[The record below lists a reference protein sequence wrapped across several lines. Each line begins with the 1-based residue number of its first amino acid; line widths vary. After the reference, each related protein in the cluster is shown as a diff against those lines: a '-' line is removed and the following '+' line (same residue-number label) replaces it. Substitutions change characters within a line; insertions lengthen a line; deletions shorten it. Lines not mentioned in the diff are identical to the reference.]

1 MPWMLRRC
9 IRRIK
14 KMIMSKMES
23 LLKVVKEIN
32 YILNLDYSDLVK
44 FVDLKK
50 TLKKGETVKIGE
62 SYNNCIYNE
71 LDRIKII
78 TTIPP
83 NGLFNIHWHDCK
95 EKIKVVKGV
104 YQNSVTGTTHTEGEE
119 IEYKRYEMHQP
130 FNPSYTDETILEVT
144 FSLLN

>member
-1 MPWMLRRC
+1 MSWVLRRRF
-9 IRRIK
+9 RRIK
-14 KMIMSKMES
+14 KITMPTVDA

-32 YILNLDYSDLVK
+32 YILNLNYSDLVK
-44 FVDLKK
+44 FVDLKN
-50 TLKKGETVKIGE
+50 TLKKGEIIQIGD

-83 NGLFNIHWHDCK
+83 KGLFNIHWHDCK

-104 YQNSVTGTTHTEGEE
+104 YQNSVTGATHTEGEE

-130 FNPSYTDETILEVT
+130 FNPSYTEETILEVT